1 VKLLN
6 RAMPH
11 LPVWLSLAAIGAIL
25 AVGLATFSDS
35 LTLLH
40 LQLLMLATVL
50 LAALGLGLTVGLA
63 AATCGFAVLLWRGMQ
78 TSIGLDL
85 RTIIDAFLW
94 FAVAK
99 LTASLVALPRR
110 HLRRQITARQQ
121 AEAELQQHGL
131 LLKEMSHRI
140 GNDMQRLVGILQA
153 EAVDEPL
160 AASALQRAASRIL
173 VLGQLHRRLSLRES
187 EGDAGA
193 VVDSRVFLEGL
204 TEDLRGLI
212 NLTGSI
218 ALTVTAEAHD
228 LPVRR
233 AADLGLVVNELV
245 MNALKHG
252 FPAGS
257 AAPARAVIRIDFHR
271 NGESYDLTVT
281 DNGVGLDASPKLGGL
296 GQRLVRALATQLG
309 GRLEILQSEVGGT
322 RCRLTFPVEP
332 PAVSAGTLPVAA
344 TPIFPATP
352 QSGATGTGGLV
363 D

>member
-1 VKLLN
+1 
-6 RAMPH
+6 M
-11 LPVWLSLAAIGAIL
+11 LAA
-25 AVGLATFSDS
+25 
-35 LTLLH
+35 
-40 LQLLMLATVL
+40 VL
-50 LAALGLGLTVGLA
+50 LAALGLGLAVGLA

-78 TSIGLDL
+78 TLPGLDL
-85 RTIIDAFLW
+85 RTVIDAFIW

-110 HLRRQITARQQ
+110 HLRRQTTARQQ
-121 AEAELQQHGL
+121 AEAKLQQHEL

-173 VLGQLHRRLSLRES
+173 VLGQLHRRLSLRER
-187 EGDAGA
+187 EGEAEA
-193 VVDSRVFLEGL
+193 LVNSRVFLEGL

-212 NLTGSI
+212 DKHGPI
-218 ALTVTAEAHD
+218 ALTVAAEAHE

-245 MNALKHG
+245 TNALKHG
-252 FPAGS
+252 FPADS
-257 AAPARAVIRIDFHR
+257 AATARAVIRIDFYC

-281 DNGVGLDASPKLGGL
+281 DNGVGLAARPKLGGL

-332 PAVSAGTLPVAA
+332 PALIAGTLPVVA
-344 TPIFPATP
+344 TPIYPATP
-352 QSGATGTGGLV
+352 QSDAIGTG
-363 D
+363 